1 MSTQSG
7 SKWSL
12 SRMIKMADSADS
24 WSKSWDAGAD
34 IGDAMVS
41 PYAARSKASALRWQG
56 RQQQKALREQGKLL
70 AWNAGEAQRE
80 GLEAAALRYDALGRE
95 IAAQRVRAAGSG
107 IDMSS
112 DVAARAERSSRKAA
126 AQDVDKM
133 ARSAYYRALNYN
145 RGAQNA
151 FFNADQARIQG
162 DLQAKIAKANGWANF
177 GIGLAKGTAKQFFAT
192 MGLCAAPTV
201 GGGTGF
207 GTGGAGGGN
216 IPSPG
221 NPGEGVYD

>member
-12 SRMIKMADSADS
+12 SRMIKMSDAADS

-34 IGDAMVS
+34 IGDALVS

-80 GLEAAALRYDALGRE
+80 GREAAALRYDALGRE
-95 IAAQRVRAAGSG
+95 IAAQRVHAAGSG

-162 DLQAKIAKANGWANF
+162 DLQAKIAKINGNMSMITGLIK
-177 GIGLAKGTAKQFFAT
+177 GINQVG
-192 MGLCAAPTV
+192 MGYLQMFSGGMM

>member
-1 MSTQSG
+1 MSTQSVSESIKLSNSMG
-7 SKWSL
+7 SFSSFWNG
-12 SRMIKMADSADS
+12 
-24 WSKSWDAGAD
+24 GAD
-34 IGDAMVS
+34 IGGALVS

-80 GLEAAALRYDALGRE
+80 GREAAALRYDALERE
-95 IAAQRVRAAGSG
+95 IAAQRVHAAGSG

-126 AQDVDKM
+126 AQDVEKM
-133 ARSAYYRALNYN
+133 ERSAYYRALNYN

-162 DLQAKIAKANGWANF
+162 DLQAKIAKINGNMSMITGLIK
-177 GIGLAKGTAKQFFAT
+177 GINQVG
-192 MGLCAAPTV
+192 MGYLQMFSGGMM